1 MGHEFLRHIERTKV
15 LVYVIDGSN
24 KEPHTPTEAFE
35 NLKAELEL
43 YCQGLSTRP
52 SLVFFN
58 KMDLEESLINYQ
70 YFTSEYD
77 LPVVGGS
84 AKEGSNVEP
93 LVKTLR
99 EMVER
104 LKSTHDT
111 GPSPNKSQIEA
122 WE

>member
-15 LVYVIDGSN
+15 LVYVIDGANS
-24 KEPHTPTEAFE
+24 EPHTPTQAFE

-43 YCQGLSTRP
+43 YCEGLSARP

-58 KMDLEESLINYQ
+58 KMDLEEALINYQ

-77 LPVVGGS
+77 LTVVGGS
-84 AKEGSNVEP
+84 AKEGSNMEP

-99 EMVER
+99 GMVER
-104 LKSTHDT
+104 LSN
-111 GPSPNKSQIEA
+111 SN
-122 WE
+122 